1 MNRLKMSKELRESLE
16 KNPRLLR
23 KLFGRIPPIYVEV
36 WKDGR
41 KIRIMRDWDGQFMTF
56 SKVKE

>member
-1 MNRLKMSKELRESLE
+1 MSKELRESLE